1 MSEQLTPEQELLAL
15 GIRYNLRQ
23 LHSAERVI
31 SDLQAVMAGETSVKD
46 LLEEWRY
53 LLAISKV
60 AESKAIS
67 KHKRDHTLPDAV
79 CDDMLAELEEIDNDE
94 TK

>member
-15 GIRYNLRQ
+15 SLRHELRQ

-46 LLEEWRY
+46 LLAAWRY

-67 KHKRDHTLPDAV
+67 KHKREHTLPDSV
-79 CDDMLAELEEIDNDE
+79 CDDMLAELEEIGDDE

>member
-1 MSEQLTPEQELLAL
+1 MSEQLTPEQELTAL
-15 GIRYNLRQ
+15 SLRYDLRQ

-31 SDLQAVMAGETSVKD
+31 SDLQAVMAGETSVKE

-60 AESKAIS
+60 AASKAIN
-67 KHKRDHTLPDAV
+67 KHKFEHKLPEGV
-79 CDDMLAELEEIDNDE
+79 CDDMLAELEEINDDE